1 MSKPRKT
8 LQVATQSRRALVDIT
23 GKVREALGQSGMAD
37 GIAVIYS
44 PHTTAGILINENCD
58 PDVARD
64 TLLWM
69 GEAVPKDHA
78 GFRHNEGNSD
88 SHIQTNLVGS
98 SATVIVENGQLCLG
112 TWQGIFLAE
121 YDGPRH
127 RQVWCKFIPG

>member
-1 MSKPRKT
+1 MSNPRKT
-8 LQVATQSRRALVDIT
+8 LQVATQARRSLVEIT
-23 GKVREALGQSGMAD
+23 SKVREALRQSGMAE
-37 GIAVIYS
+37 GIVVVYS

-69 GEAVPKDHA
+69 GEAVPKDYPN
-78 GFRHNEGNSD
+78 FLHNEGNSD

-98 SATVIVENGQLCLG
+98 SATVIVEDGQLCLG

-121 YDGPRH
+121 YDGPRQ

>member
-1 MSKPRKT
+1 MSNPRKT
-8 LQVATQSRRALVDIT
+8 LQVATQARRSLVDIT
-23 GKVREALGQSGMAD
+23 SKVREAIRQSGMAE
-37 GIAVIYS
+37 GIVVVYS

-69 GEAVPKDHA
+69 GEAVPKDYPN
-78 GFRHNEGNSD
+78 FLHNEGNSD

-98 SATVIVENGQLCLG
+98 SATVIVEDGQLCLG

-121 YDGPRH
+121 YDGPRQ